1 MNTQNLRDLVTSD
14 RQVLQREK
22 DMATELGKIAD
33 LADELE
39 RYRQNLVL
47 LALSKGGIG
56 SDLWNIASDLR
67 LRAEAIKSQVLVVDA
82 IRSRPFCNET
92 TH

>member
-1 MNTQNLRDLVTSD
+1 MKDNLRDLVTGD
-14 RQVLQREK
+14 RQAFQREA
-22 DMATELGKIAD
+22 DIAVGLGKIHS

-39 RYRQNLVL
+39 RYRQNLLL
-47 LALSKGGIG
+47 LALSKEGYG

-67 LRAEAIKSQVLVVDA
+67 LRAEAIKEQVLVVDA
-82 IRSRPFCNET
+82 IRSRPFIDET

>member
-1 MNTQNLRDLVTSD
+1 MNTNNLRDLVAGD
-14 RQVLQREK
+14 RQVLQRET

-39 RYRQNLVL
+39 RYRQNLLL
-47 LALSKGGIG
+47 LALSKGGVN
-56 SDLWNIASDLR
+56 SDLWKIASDLR
-67 LRAEAIKSQVLVVDA
+67 LRANAIKEQVLVVDA
-82 IRSRPFCNET
+82 IRSRPFCDET

>member
-1 MNTQNLRDLVTSD
+1 MNTNNLRDLVTGNP
-14 RQVLQREK
+14 QVLQREK

-39 RYRQNLVL
+39 RYRQNLLL
-47 LALSKGGIG
+47 LALSKEGYG

-67 LRAEAIKSQVLVVDA
+67 LRAEAIKEQVLVVDA
-82 IRSRPFCNET
+82 IRSRPFIDET